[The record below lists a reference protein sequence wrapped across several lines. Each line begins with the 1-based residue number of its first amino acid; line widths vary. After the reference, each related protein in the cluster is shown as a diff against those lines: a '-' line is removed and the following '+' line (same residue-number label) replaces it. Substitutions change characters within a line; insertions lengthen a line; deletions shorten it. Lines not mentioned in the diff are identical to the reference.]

1 MKKYIYIIAAYFA
14 VAISCENSNENL
26 VQERGVAV
34 VPEMSEAIPAY
45 FTDNIEASYVQFNV
59 ALSKDDRID
68 KAEIE
73 VVRVRGNKSA
83 IVKEIQLPVTDLRV
97 TATEVLAALNIPTN
111 DYLLGDV
118 FNLYIL
124 TTKNGK
130 TTRSIASVGIPVV
143 CYFDLSMLVG
153 NFYYISEDWDEEGD
167 VVLEADPNDPYK
179 IYIRGMAETQ
189 GLEGTGNRLE
199 LNLNPNN
206 FGITGPRVVISNDLS
221 PWGLPYTAY
230 AYAPVS
236 GKFDTCEQV
245 YIITF
250 NITVSAGDYGDYEF
264 IFTKK

>member
-1 MKKYIYIIAAYFA
+1 MKKYIYIIVAYFA

-34 VPEMSEAIPAY
+34 VPAMSEAIPAY
-45 FTDNIEASYVQFNV
+45 FTDNIEASYVQFDV
-59 ALSKDDRID
+59 ALSAGDQVD

-73 VVRVRGNKSA
+73 VVRPRGNKSA
-83 IVKEIQLPVTDLRV
+83 IVKEIQLPVEKLRV
-97 TATEVLAALNIPTN
+97 TATEVLTALNIPAS

-143 CYFDLSMLVG
+143 CYFDVSMLVG
-153 NFYYISEDWDEEGD
+153 NFYYISEDWGEEGD
-167 VVLEADPNDPYK
+167 VVLEADPDDPYK
-179 IYIRGMAETQ
+179 IYVSGMAETQ
-189 GLEGTGNRLE
+189 GLEGNGNRLE
-199 LNLNPNN
+199 LNLNSNN
-206 FGITGPRVVISNDLS
+206 FGITGPKTVISDDLS
-221 PWGLPYTAY
+221 PWGLSYTTY

-250 NITVSAGDYGDYEF
+250 NISVNAGIFGDFEF
-264 IFTKK
+264 VFTKK